1 MKRFCLILCLAL
13 ALALA
18 ACGGPQVVVVKGEG
32 AQQAI
37 EKKSLAI
44 VFSGKTSTGWTK
56 HQRGTGLQQPMV
68 TDEEKRATSARCK
81 ELGNGIAKYLRPM
94 SQAQLAPYLASSDKD
109 FRNALTME
117 VNRIIADTDGSADI
131 VVTVSY
137 GARGSDKQGWSRI
150 IHIQASPFSSAESVS
165 RELADSML
173 AQLKASALIQ

>member
-1 MKRFCLILCLAL
+1 MKRFLLMLCLAL
-13 ALALA
+13 AG
-18 ACGGPQVVVVKGEG
+18 CGGPQVVVVQGEG

-37 EKKSLAI
+37 EKKSLAM

-56 HQRGTGLQQPMV
+56 HQRGTGLQQPMI
-68 TDEEKRATSARCK
+68 TDEEKLATSARCK
-81 ELGNGIAKYLRPM
+81 QFGNGIVKNLPLM
-94 SQAQLAPYLASSDKD
+94 SRTPLAPYLASSDKD
-109 FRNALTME
+109 YRNALTVE
-117 VNRIIADTDGSADI
+117 INRIIADTDGSADI

-137 GARGSDKQGWSRI
+137 GARGNDKQGWSRI